1 MPSPSVS
8 LYRLTLPPVMGVSSA
23 VQASLRPS
31 TTCENCHMIC
41 GFSGLPKFRQFVAAT
56 GVAPVHETLRAD
68 SATACIA
75 PSLGSSQHQ
84 RPLPSSAMASA
95 RFDPLI
101 LIKPAS
107 APGPSTVFDCTMES
121 YCSKIQRLEQMF
133 GAASNRFRFSVRSFA
148 LLHQTLSGLL
158 RETGALHGSIGL
170 LY

>member
-8 LYRLTLPPVMGVSSA
+8 LYKLTFPPVMGVSSA
-23 VQASLRPS
+23 VHASVRPS

-41 GFSGLPKFRQFVAAT
+41 GFSGLPKFRQLVAAT
-56 GVAPVHETLRAD
+56 GVAPVQETLRAD

-101 LIKPAS
+101 LISPAS

-133 GAASNRFRFSVRSFA
+133 GAASSRFRFSVKSLA
-148 LLHQTLSGLL
+148 VLHRTLSGLL
-158 RETGALHGSIGL
+158 RET
-170 LY
+170 